1 MAACAALPPR
11 RAGVCGARAAVGIV
25 NILNTA
31 CVMLSPVASGADHR
45 DDVRPPG
52 LAFTKVLSKE
62 FAADQIL
69 VNAVLIGLVKSDQW
83 VRRRQA
89 SGEDVSLDEWHERM
103 GRVIPVGRLAEA
115 EELADLVA
123 FLVSA
128 RAKCITGAA
137 INFDGGAAAVP

>member
-1 MAACAALPPR
+1 MT
-11 RAGVCGARAAVGIV
+11 RAA
-25 NILNTA
+25 
-31 CVMLSPVASGADHR
+31 
-45 DDVRPPG
+45 G
-52 LAFTKVLSKE
+52 LALTKVLSKE

-83 VRRRQA
+83 VRRWQA
-89 SGEDVSLDEWHERM
+89 SGEDVRLDEWHERM
-103 GRVIPVGRLAEA
+103 GRAIPVGRLAEA

-128 RAKCITGAA
+128 RASYITGAA